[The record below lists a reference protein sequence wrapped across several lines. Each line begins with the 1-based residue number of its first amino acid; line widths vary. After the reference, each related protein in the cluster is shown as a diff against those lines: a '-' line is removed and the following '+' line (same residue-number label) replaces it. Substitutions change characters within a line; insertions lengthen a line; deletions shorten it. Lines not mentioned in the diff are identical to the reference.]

1 MYDFDSLVEE
11 VLKNKPEL
19 SRNSLMEQIE
29 EKKNT
34 VGSGYLTN
42 QGALFLIAGEL
53 GVRLERITSTDLG
66 LKDLYVG
73 ANDITVVARVF
84 AIYPISEYERKDGSG
99 RGRYRRIGL
108 FDSDNVAR
116 VTLWDDRVEDVDQT
130 GITLDAPVRVVSG
143 YVKQGFDRKDRGCG
157 TIEQA
162 GQHRKG
168 GENAWQSG

>member
-29 EKKNT
+29 EKKNK
-34 VGSGYLTN
+34 VGSGYLTD

-84 AIYPISEYERKDGSG
+84 AIYPISEYERKSEE
-99 RGRYRRIGL
+99 RRVGKECR
-108 FDSDNVAR
+108 SR
-116 VTLWDDRVEDVDQT
+116 WS
-130 GITLDAPVRVVSG
+130 P
-143 YVKQGFDRKDRGCG
+143 Y
-157 TIEQA
+157 
-162 GQHRKG
+162 H
-168 GENAWQSG
+168 

>member
-34 VGSGYLTN
+34 VGSGYLTD

-99 RGRYRRIGL
+99 RGRHSRLVIFY
-108 FDSDNVAR
+108 SDTLDQLKLWGAR
-116 VTLWDDRVEDVDQT
+116 V
-130 GITLDAPVRVVSG
+130 
-143 YVKQGFDRKDRGCG
+143 
-157 TIEQA
+157 
-162 GQHRKG
+162 
-168 GENAWQSG
+168 

>member
-84 AIYPISEYERKDGSG
+84 AIYPTNEYERKDGSG

-108 FDSDNVAR
+108 VDWGMVILM
-116 VTLWDDRVEDVDQT
+116 TL
-130 GITLDAPVRVVSG
+130 LAVRVDV
-143 YVKQGFDRKDRGCG
+143 VDKA
-157 TIEQA
+157 E
-162 GQHRKG
+162 
-168 GENAWQSG
+168 